1 MKRLSK
7 RRKEVLRGY
16 GVETILEEY
25 KPFAR
30 KIKRLAPHEELQPYK
45 HGQLSARQAKKNTR
59 EASIVDSSS
68 SFYYNMKENWID
80 DCHHSVSATDM
91 HANNLIEI
99 DPDTNKLIWHGDV
112 CVVCAQ
118 PPCTWGEIM
127 LAQYGHTEFICVD
140 CGKVVG
146 SKGLGMKGFENVQQL
161 KAHIKKRKITTFKSL
176 EEDEEDEC

>member
-16 GVETILEEY
+16 GVETILEKY

-59 EASIVDSSS
+59 EASIVDGSS

-80 DCHHSVSATDM
+80 DCHHSVATTDM

-99 DPDTNKLIWHGDV
+99 DPDTNASASCSIVERTLSLGVSSTLFSNAYVLYVFPELSLKVSVMTGCTLRLCASCSKTSFGVPRCERKLY
-112 CVVCAQ
+112 
-118 PPCTWGEIM
+118 T
-127 LAQYGHTEFICVD
+127 YF
-140 CGKVVG
+140 
-146 SKGLGMKGFENVQQL
+146 
-161 KAHIKKRKITTFKSL
+161 
-176 EEDEEDEC
+176 